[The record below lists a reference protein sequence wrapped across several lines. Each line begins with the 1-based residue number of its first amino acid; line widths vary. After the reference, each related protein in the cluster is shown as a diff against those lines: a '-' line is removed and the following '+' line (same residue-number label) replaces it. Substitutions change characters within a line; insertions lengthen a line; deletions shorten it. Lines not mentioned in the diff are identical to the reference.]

1 MVDFSQFLSRP
12 VWRAGVKLHFIVCLA
27 VLAIV
32 LSAGAARAAENEPT
46 DLQFDVFFGYDQIVP
61 EATWIPVV
69 CEIQNNGPSFQGAVE
84 VSPGTTYDT
93 GQTVKMPVELPNGTL
108 KRIVIPVF
116 SQSRGGN
123 WTVRLLDEHRRVRDE
138 KTVEPRRQMSRGAF
152 LIGGLAHTPGGNPV
166 LRPRPNDQT
175 EDQPA
180 SARFLPSIFPD
191 NPLVLEGLNALYI
204 SSEEVP
210 KLRPAQANAI
220 LGWLNAGG
228 HLIIGVEQASDITAE
243 PWLQEI
249 MPCDLG
255 NFKSIG
261 AHPEIEDWL
270 RTPSTEATPV
280 RGTQRRFHGT
290 APPAPDNP
298 FSDVADDSGFE
309 LADIQVCDVSNR
321 DGRVVLTCGGAPL
334 IVTADRG
341 LGQITVL
348 TFSPEREP
356 FRSWKNL
363 SAFWSKVAGSATR
376 YTAQNPAVP
385 PNPGYYAGVGAA
397 TDGVFGAMID
407 SRQVHKLPA
416 GWLLLLLLVY
426 LVVIGPLDQYWLK
439 RIGRPMLTWI
449 TFPCYVVFFS
459 LLIYFIGYKLRAGES
474 EWNELHVVDVLP
486 NGDHAELRG
495 TTYVSLYS
503 PANQRY
509 HVKGPQKFATVR
521 GEFYGFYGGG
531 NSERLDVTET
541 GDSFDAELFV
551 PVWSSQLFVSDW
563 WESAPMPFEVKVTP
577 RGDGWTVTVTNHL
590 DTTLSNMRL
599 ALPGL
604 LFATVGDC
612 PANQSKTYTVSRS
625 SARQLQDFVGSESAG
640 FAQVTMSRRSA
651 LGSSERGQI
660 SDLPD
665 ASMAASFI
673 SLSGATPYGRFASS
687 PGLDLTRTVEHGE
700 AVLLAWSD
708 HFTPESAMNQFT
720 PRRSD
725 RHTLWRCPVTV
736 TE

>member
-1 MVDFSQFLSRP
+1 MLLATSAV
-12 VWRAGVKLHFIVCLA
+12 RAEV
-27 VLAIV
+27 
-32 LSAGAARAAENEPT
+32 NEAS

-69 CEIQNNGPSFQGAVE
+69 CEIQNNGPSFEGTVE
-84 VSPGTTYDT
+84 VSPGVTYDT
-93 GQTVKMPVELPNGTL
+93 GQTVRMPVELPNGTL

-123 WTVRLLDEHRRVRDE
+123 WTVRLMDDRRRVREE
-138 KTVEPRRQMSRGAF
+138 KTIEPRRQMGRNAF
-152 LIGGLAHTPGGNPV
+152 LLGGIARTPGGNPV
-166 LRPRPNDQT
+166 LRPLPNDPA
-175 EDQPA
+175 EEQPA
-180 SARFLPSIFPD
+180 SARFLVSIFPD
-191 NPLVLEGLNALYI
+191 NPLVLEGLDALYI
-204 SSEEVP
+204 NSEEVS

-228 HLIIGVEQASDITAE
+228 NLIIGVEQVSDITAV
-243 PWLQEI
+243 PWLKEI

-255 NFKSIG
+255 DFKTVS

-270 RTPSTEATPV
+270 RTSTSETVQP
-280 RGTQRRFHGT
+280 RGPQRRFHGT
-290 APPAPDNP
+290 TPAAPDNP
-298 FSDVADDSGFE
+298 FGDISDDSAFE
-309 LADIQVCDVSNR
+309 LGDLQIAQVSNH
-321 DGRVVLTCGGAPL
+321 DGRVVLTVGGAPL
-334 IVTADRG
+334 VITANRG

-348 TFSPEREP
+348 AFSPEREP
-356 FRSWKNL
+356 FRSWKNM
-363 SAFWSKVAGSATR
+363 SAFWSKLTGASVRSM
-376 YTAQNPAVP
+376 AQAAN
-385 PNPGYYAGVGAA
+385 NQQNNYYAGMGAA

-495 TTYVSLYS
+495 TSYVSLYS

-509 HVKGPQKFATVR
+509 HVKGPQKFSTIR
-521 GEFYGFYGGG
+521 GEYYGFYGGG
-531 NSERLDVTET
+531 NSERLDVIQT
-541 GDSFDAELFV
+541 GDSFDAQLFV

-563 WESAPMPFEVKVTP
+563 WDSAPMPFDVAVTP
-577 RGDGWTVTVTNHL
+577 RGDGWTVTVTNHTEASL
-590 DTTLSNMRL
+590 TNTRL
-599 ALPGL
+599 VLPGL
-604 LFATVGDC
+604 QYVDVGDC
-612 PANQSKTYTVSRS
+612 PANQGKTFNVMRSNARPLQELVS
-625 SARQLQDFVGSESAG
+625 SESAS
-640 FAQVTMSRRSA
+640 FQQVVMSRRSA

-660 SDLPD
+660 SNLPG
-665 ASMAASFI
+665 ASMASSFI
-673 SLSGATPYGRFASS
+673 SLASQQANNPYGRFTSS
-687 PGLDLTRTVEHGE
+687 PGLDISKSVEHGS
-700 AVLLAWSD
+700 AIFMAWSD

-720 PRRSD
+720 PKRAD
-725 RHTLWRCPVTV
+725 RHTLWRYPVNV
-736 TE
+736 SQQ